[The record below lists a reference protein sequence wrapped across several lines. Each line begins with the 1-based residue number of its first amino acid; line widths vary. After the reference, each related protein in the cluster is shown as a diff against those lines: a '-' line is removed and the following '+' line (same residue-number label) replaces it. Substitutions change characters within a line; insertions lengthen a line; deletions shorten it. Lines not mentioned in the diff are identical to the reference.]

1 LLPISNMATNK
12 LASLRYLALDRCF
25 SNPGRKYYI
34 EDLIEACNQAIYES
48 TGSDDGVKK
57 RQVYDDI
64 TFMESEQG
72 YAVPLIRHRDGRKK
86 FFRYEDT
93 SFTIRKRSV
102 NQAEVE
108 QIAETLAILSRFKGM
123 PQFEW
128 LDEIKI
134 RLESA
139 FGMTSTTEACVSFQ
153 ENPYLKGLRYFADL
167 FAAISQKKTLDVS
180 YQGFKQLEPVTLP
193 FHPWYLKQYNNRW
206 FVLGH
211 NETFGDLSILAL
223 DRIQA
228 LEPATFPYLEN
239 KSHDF
244 EEYFEDVIGVSFPE
258 DQPVETVLLK
268 IDHQLWPYIE
278 SKPLHGSQK
287 VKSRTTDGVIVEL
300 KVFLNYE
307 LRATLFSY
315 LKGIEVL
322 EPESLRRDLIKDL
335 NIGLAKY
342 L

>member
-1 LLPISNMATNK
+1 MATTK

-34 EDLIEACNQAIYES
+34 EDLVDACNQAIYES
-48 TGSDDGVKK
+48 TGSDDGVKR
-57 RQVYDDI
+57 RQVYADI

-72 YAVPLIRHRDGRKK
+72 YAVPLVRHKDGRKK

-93 SFTIRKRSV
+93 SFTIRQRSV
-102 NQAEVE
+102 NQAEVD

-139 FGMTSTTEACVSFQ
+139 FGMTHTTEACVSFQ
-153 ENPYLKGLRYFADL
+153 ENPYLKGLRYFSDL
-167 FAAISQKKTLDVS
+167 FGAISQKQTLKIS
-180 YQGFKQLEPVTLP
+180 YQGFKQLEPATLP
-193 FHPWYLKQYNNRW
+193 FHPWYLKQYNDRW
-206 FVLGH
+206 FVLGY
-211 NETFGDLSILAL
+211 NETFGNLSTLAL
-223 DRIQA
+223 DRIQQ
-228 LEPATFPYLEN
+228 LEPATFPFREN
-239 KSHDF
+239 TSHDF
-244 EEYFEDVIGVSFPE
+244 EEYFEDVIGVSLPE

-268 IDHQLWPYIE
+268 IDNELWPYIK
-278 SKPLHGSQK
+278 SKPLHGSQR
-287 VKSRTTDGVIVEL
+287 VKSRAPEGVVVEL
-300 KVFLNYE
+300 KVFVNYE

-322 EPESLRRDLIKDL
+322 APEGLRKDLIKDL
-335 NIGLAKY
+335 NIGLKKY

>member
-1 LLPISNMATNK
+1 MATNK

-48 TGSDDGVKK
+48 TGSRDGVKR
-57 RQVYDDI
+57 RQVYADI

-72 YAVPLIRHRDGRKK
+72 YAVPLVRHKDGRKK

-93 SFTIRKRSV
+93 SFTIRQRSV
-102 NQAEVE
+102 NQEEVE

-153 ENPYLKGLRYFADL
+153 ESPYLKGLRYFAEL
-167 FAAISQKKTLDVS
+167 FSAISQKQTLEIS
-180 YQGFKQLEPVTLP
+180 YQGFKQLEPMTFP

-211 NETFGDLSILAL
+211 NETFGSLSTLAL
-223 DRIQA
+223 DRIQQ
-228 LEPATFPYLEN
+228 LQPGTFPFREN
-239 KSHDF
+239 ETYDF
-244 EEYFEDVIGVSFPE
+244 EEYFEDVIGVSLPE

-268 IDHQLWPYIE
+268 IDNELWPYIE
-278 SKPLHGSQK
+278 SKPLHGSQR
-287 VKSRTTDGVIVEL
+287 VKSRTSEGVVVEL
-300 KVFLNYE
+300 KVFVNCE

-315 LKGIEVL
+315 LKGVEVL
-322 EPESLRRDLIKDL
+322 EPDSLRKDLIKDL